1 MTSETFVT
9 AIFLITAII
18 AAGVLVSAV
27 FPSIYRASETF
38 VAGSHEMDE
47 RMRTDIAIVNT
58 VMNESGTAYI
68 WIKNTGV
75 NPIGESLIPR
85 FDVFMGKTGQV
96 RRIEYT
102 SGSPGKN
109 EWTHKLYDDNNN
121 GLWDRGET
129 LEIIAHNPQ
138 VVSEGDRITFQI
150 VLPNAV
156 RRNIDF
162 TVTSGTG

>member
-18 AAGVLVSAV
+18 AAGVLVSAIY
-27 FPSIYRASETF
+27 PSVYRASETF
-38 VAGSHEMDE
+38 IAGSHEMDE

-58 VMNESGTAYI
+58 VISAGDSPAYI

-75 NPIGESLIPR
+75 NPVGEGLIPR
-85 FDVFMGKTGQV
+85 FDVFMGKTGEV
-96 RRIEYT
+96 RRLQYT
-102 SGSPGKN
+102 EPDGDLSAGQ
-109 EWTHKLYDDNNN
+109 WTYTLHDDNNN

-129 LEIIAHNPQ
+129 LEIIAHNQQ
-138 VVSEGDRITFQI
+138 VVGSGDRMTFQV
-150 VLPNAV
+150 VLPNGV

-162 TVTSGTG
+162 TVV